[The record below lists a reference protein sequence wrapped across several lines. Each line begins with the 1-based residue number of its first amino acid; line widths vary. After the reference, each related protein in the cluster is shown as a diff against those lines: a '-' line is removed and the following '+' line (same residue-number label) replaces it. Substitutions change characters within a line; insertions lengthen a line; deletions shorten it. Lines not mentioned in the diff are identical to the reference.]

1 MDVDSLDHT
10 RGAGTG
16 VDADE
21 DVDAMLSR
29 EAREARESDVTKL
42 LRAWQDERHA
52 PDILPSS
59 DALLARVLDAIR
71 RQVRASVFLSLSS
84 FSSLPL

>member
-1 MDVDSLDHT
+1 MDT
-10 RGAGTG
+10 
-16 VDADE
+16 DA

-29 EAREARESDVTKL
+29 ETREARESDVTKL
-42 LRAWQDERHA
+42 LRAWQNERHA

-71 RQVRASVFLSLSS
+71 RQVRLCSCHFPPFLLALSD
-84 FSSLPL
+84 